1 MCPRGLISPM
11 RPISFIC
18 GRPQGPCS
26 YGRGYEKGWRVAAFF
41 YSAPMSLQRARETL
55 ELMLGHLGLVFE
67 VEEMEPAGRHVLN
80 IHSREA
86 GRLIGRDGHVL
97 EDLQY
102 LLNRILSRTDAEAPN
117 VIIDV
122 EGYRQKEKQD
132 FLGRIRE
139 LADEVRRTGRP
150 MVLAP
155 MNSFD
160 RRLVHQA
167 FAEDPEIATHS
178 EEGSAR
184 LKQITL
190 ALRSSS
196 GSPTET

>member
-1 MCPRGLISPM
+1 MARDGPRD
-11 RPISFIC
+11 
-18 GRPQGPCS
+18 
-26 YGRGYEKGWRVAAFF
+26 EKGWRAGSFF
-41 YSAPMSLQRARETL
+41 YSTPMSSQRARETL

-67 VEEMEPAGRHVLN
+67 IEEMEPAGRHVLN

-86 GRLIGRDGHVL
+86 SRLIGRDGQVL

-102 LLNRILSRTDAEAPN
+102 LLNRILNRTEEGAPS
-117 VIIDV
+117 VIVDID
-122 EGYRQKEKQD
+122 GYRQKEKQD

-139 LADEVRRTGRP
+139 MADEVRRTGRP
-150 MVLAP
+150 IVLAP

-184 LKQITL
+184 LKQVTL
-190 ALRSSS
+190 QLRSSVPS
-196 GSPTET
+196 ES

>member
-1 MCPRGLISPM
+1 
-11 RPISFIC
+11 
-18 GRPQGPCS
+18 
-26 YGRGYEKGWRVAAFF
+26 
-41 YSAPMSLQRARETL
+41 MSLQRARETL

-80 IHSREA
+80 VHTRDA
-86 GRLIGRDGHVL
+86 GRLVGRDGHTL

-102 LLNRILSRTDAEAPN
+102 LLNRILNRNEESAAN
-117 VIIDV
+117 VIVDV

-132 FLGRIRE
+132 FLGRVRE
-139 LADEVRRTGRP
+139 LADEVRRTSLP
-150 MVLAP
+150 IALAP

-167 FAEDPEIATHS
+167 FADDPEIATQS
-178 EEGSAR
+178 EEGAAR

-190 ALRSSS
+190 ALRSSIGAPS
-196 GSPTET
+196 QT

>member
-1 MCPRGLISPM
+1 
-11 RPISFIC
+11 
-18 GRPQGPCS
+18 
-26 YGRGYEKGWRVAAFF
+26 
-41 YSAPMSLQRARETL
+41 MSSQHARETL

-86 GRLIGRDGHVL
+86 ARLIGRDGEVL

-102 LLNRILSRTDAEAPN
+102 LLNRILNRTEEGGPN
-117 VIIDV
+117 VIVDI

-139 LADEVRRTGRP
+139 MADEVRRTGQPRT
-150 MVLAP
+150 LAP
-155 MNSFD
+155 MNSYD

-167 FAEDPEIATHS
+167 FAEDPEIATQS
-178 EEGSAR
+178 EGGTAR
-184 LKQITL
+184 LKQVTL
-190 ALRSSS
+190 ALRSSIGTS
-196 GSPTET
+196 SPT

>member
-1 MCPRGLISPM
+1 
-11 RPISFIC
+11 
-18 GRPQGPCS
+18 
-26 YGRGYEKGWRVAAFF
+26 
-41 YSAPMSLQRARETL
+41 MSLQRARETL

-67 VEEMEPAGRHVLN
+67 VEEMEPAGRLVLN

-86 GRLIGRDGHVL
+86 GRLIGRDGEVL

-102 LLNRILSRTDAEAPN
+102 LLNRILNRAEEAGPN
-117 VIIDV
+117 VIVDV

-139 LADEVRRTGRP
+139 LADEVRRTGQP
-150 MVLAP
+150 MALAP
-155 MNSFD
+155 MNSYD

-167 FAEDPEIATHS
+167 FAEDPDIATQS
-178 EEGSAR
+178 EDGSAR

-190 ALRSSS
+190 VLRSAVGTTNESKI
-196 GSPTET
+196 

>member
-1 MCPRGLISPM
+1 MPP
-11 RPISFIC
+11 
-18 GRPQGPCS
+18 
-26 YGRGYEKGWRVAAFF
+26 
-41 YSAPMSLQRARETL
+41 QRARETL

-67 VEEMEPAGRHVLN
+67 VEEMESAGRQVLHVR
-80 IHSREA
+80 SREA
-86 GRLIGRDGHVL
+86 GRLIGRDGQIL

-102 LLNRILSRTDAEAPN
+102 LLNRILNRSEEGAAN
-117 VIIDV
+117 VIVDV

-139 LADEVRRTGRP
+139 LADQVRRTGRP
-150 MVLAP
+150 LVLAP

-167 FAEDPEIATHS
+167 FAEDPDIATQS
-178 EEGSAR
+178 EESTAR

-190 ALRSSS
+190 ILRTSVN
-196 GSPTET
+196 SPAQN

>member
-1 MCPRGLISPM
+1 
-11 RPISFIC
+11 
-18 GRPQGPCS
+18 
-26 YGRGYEKGWRVAAFF
+26 
-41 YSAPMSLQRARETL
+41 MSLQRARETL

-86 GRLIGRDGHVL
+86 GRLIGRDGQVL

-102 LLNRILSRTDAEAPN
+102 LLNRVLNRSEEGAAN
-117 VIIDV
+117 VIVDV

-132 FLGRIRE
+132 FLGRVRE
-139 LADEVRRTGRP
+139 LADQVRRTGSP
-150 MVLAP
+150 IALAP

-167 FAEDPEIATHS
+167 FAEDPEILTRS
-178 EEGSAR
+178 EEGSSR

-190 ALRSSS
+190 MPRTS
-196 GSPTET
+196 GDGGQA

>member
-1 MCPRGLISPM
+1 
-11 RPISFIC
+11 
-18 GRPQGPCS
+18 
-26 YGRGYEKGWRVAAFF
+26 
-41 YSAPMSLQRARETL
+41 MSLQRARETL

-80 IHSREA
+80 IRSREA
-86 GRLIGRDGHVL
+86 GRLIGRDGQVL

-102 LLNRILSRTDAEAPN
+102 LLNRILNRGEEGVAN
-117 VIIDV
+117 VIVDV

-139 LADEVRRTGRP
+139 LADQVRRTGQP
-150 MVLAP
+150 LVLAP

-167 FAEDPEIATHS
+167 FADDPEIATQS
-178 EEGSAR
+178 EESTAR

-196 GSPTET
+196 GGSSSSEA

>member
-1 MCPRGLISPM
+1 MPPAGKASPENILPCAAPAVRGT
-11 RPISFIC
+11 
-18 GRPQGPCS
+18 
-26 YGRGYEKGWRVAAFF
+26 EKGWRGRTFF
-41 YSAPMSLQRARETL
+41 YSAWMSLERARETL
-55 ELMLGHLGLVFE
+55 EMMLGHLGLVFE
-67 VEEMEPAGRHVLN
+67 VEEGEPGRNVLN

-102 LLNRILSRTDAEAPN
+102 LLNRILNRSEEGAPN

-132 FLGRIRE
+132 FLGRVRE
-139 LADEVRRTGRP
+139 LADQVRRTGRP
-150 MVLAP
+150 LVLAP

-167 FAEDPEIATHS
+167 FVDDPDIVTRS
-178 EEGSAR
+178 EESSAR

-190 ALRSSS
+190 APRDAA
-196 GSPTET
+196 GATAQT

>member
-1 MCPRGLISPM
+1 
-11 RPISFIC
+11 
-18 GRPQGPCS
+18 
-26 YGRGYEKGWRVAAFF
+26 
-41 YSAPMSLQRARETL
+41 MSLQRARETL

-86 GRLIGRDGHVL
+86 GRLIGRDGQVL

-102 LLNRILSRTDAEAPN
+102 LLNRILNRSEEGATN
-117 VIIDV
+117 VIVDV

-139 LADEVRRTGRP
+139 LAEQVRRTGHP
-150 MVLAP
+150 LVLAP

-167 FAEDPEIATHS
+167 FAEDPEIATQS
-178 EEGSAR
+178 EEGTAR
-184 LKQITL
+184 LKQVTL
-190 ALRSSS
+190 TLRSSIGTS
-196 GSPTET
+196 SQS

>member
-1 MCPRGLISPM
+1 
-11 RPISFIC
+11 
-18 GRPQGPCS
+18 
-26 YGRGYEKGWRVAAFF
+26 
-41 YSAPMSLQRARETL
+41 MSLQRARETL

-86 GRLIGRDGHVL
+86 NRLIGRDGQAL

-102 LLNRILSRTDAEAPN
+102 LLNRILNRNEEGATN

-139 LADEVRRTGRP
+139 LADEVRRTGHP
-150 MVLAP
+150 AVLAP

-167 FAEDPEIATHS
+167 FAEDPEILTQS
-178 EEGSAR
+178 EDGTAR

-190 ALRSSS
+190 ALKSSITTTS
-196 GSPTET
+196 QT

>member
-1 MCPRGLISPM
+1 
-11 RPISFIC
+11 
-18 GRPQGPCS
+18 
-26 YGRGYEKGWRVAAFF
+26 
-41 YSAPMSLQRARETL
+41 MSSQRARETL

-67 VEEMEPAGRHVLN
+67 VEELEPAGRHVLN
-80 IHSREA
+80 IHSRES
-86 GRLIGRDGHVL
+86 GRLIGRDGEVL
-97 EDLQY
+97 DDLQY
-102 LLNRILSRTDAEAPN
+102 LLNRILNRGEEGAAN
-117 VIIDV
+117 VIVDV

-139 LADEVRRTGRP
+139 KAEEVRRTGRP
-150 MVLAP
+150 VVLAP

-167 FAEDPEIATHS
+167 FADDPEIATHS

-190 ALRSSS
+190 ALKNS
-196 GSPTET
+196 GAAPAGS

>member
-1 MCPRGLISPM
+1 
-11 RPISFIC
+11 
-18 GRPQGPCS
+18 
-26 YGRGYEKGWRVAAFF
+26 
-41 YSAPMSLQRARETL
+41 MSLQRARETL

-86 GRLIGRDGHVL
+86 GRLIGRDGQVL

-102 LLNRILSRTDAEAPN
+102 LLNRILNRGEEGSAN
-117 VIIDV
+117 VIVDV
-122 EGYRQKEKQD
+122 EGFRQKEKQD
-132 FLGRIRE
+132 FLGRIRD
-139 LADEVRRTGRP
+139 LADQVRRTGQP

-167 FAEDPEIATHS
+167 FAEDPEIVTQS
-178 EEGSAR
+178 EDGAAR

-190 ALRSSS
+190 ALRSSI
-196 GSPTET
+196 GAPRQTP

>member
-1 MCPRGLISPM
+1 
-11 RPISFIC
+11 
-18 GRPQGPCS
+18 
-26 YGRGYEKGWRVAAFF
+26 
-41 YSAPMSLQRARETL
+41 MSLQRARETL

-67 VEEMEPAGRHVLN
+67 VEELEPAGRHVLN
-80 IHSREA
+80 IHTREA
-86 GRLIGRDGHVL
+86 GRLIGRDGHAL

-102 LLNRILSRTDAEAPN
+102 LLNRILNRSEESATN
-117 VIIDV
+117 VIVDV

-132 FLGRIRE
+132 FLGRVRE
-139 LADEVRRTGRP
+139 LADQVRRTGRP
-150 MVLAP
+150 IALAP

-167 FAEDPEIATHS
+167 FAEDPEIATQS
-178 EEGSAR
+178 EEGTAR

-196 GSPTET
+196 GATDSSSV

>member
-1 MCPRGLISPM
+1 MLRRCPPPAPAIPS
-11 RPISFIC
+11 SS
-18 GRPQGPCS
+18 CS
-26 YGRGYEKGWRVAAFF
+26 V
-41 YSAPMSLQRARETL
+41 
-55 ELMLGHLGLVFE
+55 VFE
-67 VEEMEPAGRHVLN
+67 VEETNQGGRIVLN
-80 IHSREA
+80 IRTRDA
-86 GRLIGRDGHVL
+86 GRIIGRDGHTL

-102 LLNRILSRTDAEAPN
+102 LLNRILNRHDENAPG

-139 LADEVRRTGRP
+139 LAEQVRRTGRP
-150 MVLAP
+150 LALAP

-167 FAEDPEIATHS
+167 FAEDPDIATQS
-178 EEGSAR
+178 EEGTAR

-190 ALRSSS
+190 VPRPVRPA
-196 GSPTET
+196 